1 MQFLNFRKNITSG
14 LDLTWFS
21 LVDEL
26 KTIFSDSGAMLIL
39 FFAVFSYPLVYSIAY
54 KNNVVRDIPVTI
66 VDLDKTSV
74 SRQMTRMFGA
84 TKELSVSQEV
94 GSLQEAKQLFWDGNS
109 KGIILIPEGFEKNLS
124 RGFQTSVSVYCDAS
138 YFLIYK
144 ETLGGVIQAAGTLS
158 AGVEIKRLLASGS
171 SEEQALQQR
180 DPMPAKFFSLYNPAG
195 SYGSSIMPGMIL
207 IILQQTLLIGI
218 GMIGGAGKERRNN
231 QEIKPGVRVR
241 QGMFSVVF
249 GKGLA
254 YFLIYIPNIAFTL
267 VYLSKWF
274 GFPDKGSFSD
284 VCILLVPYLFSV
296 IFLGLMISMLFRR
309 REHSI
314 MALVFFS
321 PIVLFL
327 SGLSW
332 PTTAIPPL
340 LRQLA
345 QIFPSTTMIPAYL
358 RVRTMGVPI
367 RDVKSELLFL
377 VGQMIVYFLIAS
389 AGYKISVI
397 RQARKRMERK
407 GELESVG
414 SGNS

>member
-1 MQFLNFRKNITSG
+1 MRFLNIHKNITSG
-14 LDLTWFS
+14 LELTWFS

-26 KTIFSDSGAMLIL
+26 KTIFSDSGALLIL
-39 FFAVFSYPLVYSIAY
+39 FFAVFAYPLAYSIAY

-66 VDLDKTSV
+66 VDLDKTGA
-74 SRQMTRMFGA
+74 SRQLIRMIDA
-84 TKELSVSQEV
+84 TKELSVNQEV
-94 GSLQEAKQLFWDGNS
+94 GSFQEAKQLFWDGDS
-109 KGIILIPEGFEKNLS
+109 KGIILIPEDFEKNLS
-124 RGFQTSVSVYCDAS
+124 KGFQTSVSVYCDAS

-144 ETLGGVIQAAGTLS
+144 ETLSGTIQATGTLS
-158 AGVEIKRLLASGS
+158 AGVEIKRLLAAGS
-171 SEEQALQQR
+171 SEEQAIRQR
-180 DPMPAKFFSLYNPAG
+180 DPMPAKFYNLYNPAG

-267 VYLSKWF
+267 VYLSRWF
-274 GFPDKGSFSD
+274 GFPDKGYFTD

-296 IFLGLMISMLFRR
+296 IFLGLMISMLFHR

-332 PTTAIPPL
+332 PKTAIPHL
-340 LRQLA
+340 LSLIA
-345 QIFPSTTMIPAYL
+345 QIFPSTTMIPACI

-367 RDVKSELLFL
+367 TAVKPELLFL
-377 VGQMIVYFLIAS
+377 LCQMIVYFLIAS
-389 AGYKISVI
+389 VGYKISVI
-397 RQARKRMERK
+397 RQARKAIAER
-407 GELESVG
+407 GVLESAEI
-414 SGNS
+414 GNS

>member
-1 MQFLNFRKNITSG
+1 MRFLNFRKNITSG

-21 LVDEL
+21 MVDEL

-274 GFPDKGSFSD
+274 GFPDKGSFSE

-332 PTTAIPPL
+332 PTKAIPTL

-397 RQARKRMERK
+397 RQARKGMERK

>member
-1 MQFLNFRKNITSG
+1 MRFLNFRRNITSG

-21 LVDEL
+21 MVDEL

-158 AGVEIKRLLASGS
+158 AGVEIKRLMAAGS
-171 SEEQALQQR
+171 SGEQAMQQR

-274 GFPDKGSFSD
+274 GFPDKGSFTD

-321 PIVLFL
+321 PIVLFI

-367 RDVKSELLFL
+367 IEVKSELLFL

-397 RQARKRMERK
+397 RQARKGMERK
-407 GELESVG
+407 WELESAG
-414 SGNS
+414 RENS

>member
-1 MQFLNFRKNITSG
+1 MRFLNFRRNITSG

-21 LVDEL
+21 MVDEL

-158 AGVEIKRLLASGS
+158 AGVEIKRLMAAGS
-171 SEEQALQQR
+171 SGEQAMQQR

-274 GFPDKGSFSD
+274 GFPDKGSFTD

-367 RDVKSELLFL
+367 NDVKAELLFL

-397 RQARKRMERK
+397 RQVRKGMERK

>member
-1 MQFLNFRKNITSG
+1 MRFFNFRKNITSG
-14 LDLTWFS
+14 LDLAWFS

-94 GSLQEAKQLFWDGNS
+94 GSLQEAKKLFWEGNS
-109 KGIILIPEGFEKNLS
+109 KGVILIPEGFEKNLT

-158 AGVEIKRLLASGS
+158 AGVEIKRLLAAGS
-171 SEEQALQQR
+171 SGEQAMQQR

-274 GFPDKGSFSD
+274 GFPDKGSFTD

-321 PIVLFL
+321 PIVLFI

-367 RDVKSELLFL
+367 IEVKSELLFL

-397 RQARKRMERK
+397 RQARKGMERK
-407 GELESVG
+407 WELESAG
-414 SGNS
+414 RENS

>member
-1 MQFLNFRKNITSG
+1 MRFLNFRKNITSG

-21 LVDEL
+21 MVDEL

-274 GFPDKGSFSD
+274 GFPDKGSFSE

>member
-1 MQFLNFRKNITSG
+1 MRFLNFRRNITSG

-21 LVDEL
+21 MVDEL

-274 GFPDKGSFSD
+274 GFPDKGSFSE

-332 PTTAIPPL
+332 PTKAIPTL

-397 RQARKRMERK
+397 RQARKGMERK